1 MTKDRI
7 LKAVEIIDYAIKHKI
22 SVKEASKTSGFAD
35 TYVKN
40 TKALVYT
47 NYENGELDD
56 ETFSMFDEKYKEYEA
71 TKGLNISLTNDLI
84 IQNNNITTT
93 GGEQTKINY
102 FDNKNEIEIEW
113 NSGGNYP
120 KNHIKT
126 LDDLL
131 KACEVDLLSWKV
143 KDYTVNKWDVTS
155 WKKENP
161 ETIQNFQVKARLE
174 RLLDNFRSKT
184 AAEIFVEMTKNYKAP
199 ALQLKNINVNNVT
212 SIENNLLEISIFDL
226 HFGKLCWAGET
237 GENFDVKIATE
248 RFISAINSLLKR
260 ASGFEYSRILF
271 PVGSDFFNSDTIL
284 NTTTA
289 GTPQDED
296 LRWQKTF
303 KLGCKLLVDA
313 INILKQTGLPVDV
326 LVISGNHDTEKTLY
340 MGEFLY
346 AWFHN
351 DPMIIIDNGAAPRK
365 YYNFG
370 DVLLGFTHGNEEKE
384 SSLPMLMANDVQSKP
399 LWSKTKFH
407 EFHVGHQHRK
417 KNITYNVIDTKDRSL
432 NEDLGVTIRY
442 LSSLTSADA
451 WHFRRGFVGAIK
463 AADGF
468 IWNDQ
473 TGLIAHINTNINI

>member
-7 LKAVEIIDYAIKHKI
+7 LKAIEIIDYAIKHKI
-22 SVKEASKTSGFAD
+22 SVKEASKVSGFAD

-40 TKALVYT
+40 TKAVVYS

-56 ETFSMFDEKYKEYEA
+56 ETFSMFDEKYKQYEA
-71 TKGLNISLTNDLI
+71 TKGLLNVSSLSDITQ
-84 IQNNNITTT
+84 QNNNVTTT

-102 FDNKNEIEIEW
+102 SDNKNEIEIEW
-113 NSGGNYP
+113 NSGSNYP

-131 KACEVDLLSWKV
+131 KACEVDLNTWKV

-184 AAEIFVEMTKNYKAP
+184 ATEIFVEMTKNYKAP
-199 ALQLKNINVNNVT
+199 NFDLIYKPNT
-212 SIENNLLEISIFDL
+212 SSVEENNLLEISIFDL

-248 RFISAINSLLKR
+248 RFITAICGLLKR

-284 NTTTA
+284 NTTTS

-313 INILKQTGLPVDV
+313 INILKQTGHPVDV

-351 DPMIIIDNGAAPRK
+351 DPMITVDNGAAPRK

-384 SSLPMLMANDVQSKP
+384 SSLPMLMANDIQSKP

-442 LSSLTSADA
+442 LSSLTSSDA
-451 WHFRRGFVGAIK
+451 WHFRKGFVGAMK

-473 TGLIAHINTNINI
+473 VGLVAHINTNINV